1 MLNACNVAAA
11 SAMLNA
17 ELYDLRCDRYAQCQL
32 LYEIAALR
40 QGNCAYVN
48 LNNWNPDNC
57 GWDTVEVVP
66 PPPQP
71 DPDTGETPPVE
82 PPTPVPTYDNDPWMQ
97 LEGTVIS
104 SSLDAG
110 DTQAAATRLN
120 SDLYALRGNLDAQ
133 NALLG
138 MVDVSDK
145 KGSGADLNIGSWN
158 QDTGNY
164 DNIEILPKGATPGTG
179 VQISE
184 YSAADAAQ
192 PDGMI
197 DTTTSNSE
205 KDPWMHQEVAVI
217 AALLNGYTRDS
228 VPRSISSRLNADLQ
242 ALAGNM
248 DAQNELLS
256 QIAQNYTK
264 GVGADLLLGDWDATK
279 GTYSTIEVLPVG
291 SQPGTG
297 SPISTFPD
305 APPPADPPPEQ
316 PPTPPVNGSDN

>member
-1 MLNACNVAAA
+1 M
-11 SAMLNA
+11 
-17 ELYDLRCDRYAQCQL
+17 
-32 LYEIAALR
+32 
-40 QGNCAYVN
+40 
-48 LNNWNPDNC
+48 
-57 GWDTVEVVP
+57 
-66 PPPQP
+66 
-71 DPDTGETPPVE
+71 
-82 PPTPVPTYDNDPWMQ
+82 
-97 LEGTVIS
+97 
-104 SSLDAG
+104 
-110 DTQAAATRLN
+110 N